1 MSVTQFAMVEEL
13 AFLVKDNLP
22 CKHLVL
28 SMEEAFI
35 NFLQDDTSSN
45 GILDLE
51 PMNSYNRLLLHRLAD
66 IFGFAHESI
75 GEGEDRHLVLQR
87 CPETSIPSILVSDI
101 LWQCDEPQSLTA
113 SRHILTREGTAPV
126 METNLPS
133 FELSLEAREAAYLA
147 ARERIFAMDVGEI
160 QEPVKHKP
168 RTVPIVARRMI
179 AHALGQRINSCN
191 QDDKGRDSKDQAQT
205 NEPSIQD
212 TDKADNDL
220 RTDACQDI
228 LLEPGENVDA
238 CSKANS
244 NANEHNSSV
253 FCEKNVSDEPTQKRP
268 TDSSKPSRTRNR
280 VNKEYSKEQQL
291 GAAKRMFANALG
303 LRSAKDSR
311 GGERKTVQ

>member
-13 AFLVKDNLP
+13 AFLVKGNLP

-45 GILDLE
+45 GILELE
-51 PMNSYNRLLLHRLAD
+51 PMNSYSRLLVHRLAD
-66 IFGFAHESI
+66 IFGFAHKSI

-101 LWQCDEPQSLTA
+101 LWQCDEPQYLTA
-113 SRHILTREGTAPV
+113 SRHILTREGTAPA
-126 METNLPS
+126 TQTKLPS

-147 ARERIFAMDVGEI
+147 ARERIFAMDAGEI

-179 AHALGQRINSCN
+179 AHALGQRINSSN
-191 QDDKGRDSKDQAQT
+191 QDNKARDSKDQAQT
-205 NEPSIQD
+205 NEPSTQD
-212 TDKADNDL
+212 MDKADSN
-220 RTDACQDI
+220 A
-228 LLEPGENVDA
+228 NVDA

-244 NANEHNSSV
+244 NANDHSTSV
-253 FCEKNVSDEPTQKRP
+253 VCEKNVSDEPTPKRP
-268 TDSSKPSRTRNR
+268 TDVCIPGRTRTR
-280 VNKEYSKEQQL
+280 VNKEYSKDEHL

-311 GGERKTVQ
+311 GGERKTIQ

>member
-45 GILDLE
+45 GILELE
-51 PMNSYNRLLLHRLAD
+51 PMNSYSRLLLHRLAD

-87 CPETSIPSILVSDI
+87 CPETLIPSILVSDI
-101 LWQCDEPQSLTA
+101 LWQCDEPQYLTA
-113 SRHILTREGTAPV
+113 SRHILTREGTEPV
-126 METNLPS
+126 MQTKLPS

-147 ARERIFAMDVGEI
+147 ARERIFAMDAGEI

-168 RTVPIVARRMI
+168 RTVPTVARRMI

-191 QDDKGRDSKDQAQT
+191 QDNKARDSKDQAQS
-205 NEPSIQD
+205 NEPSTQD
-212 TDKADNDL
+212 MDKADNGL
-220 RTDACQDI
+220 FETCQDTPI
-228 LLEPGENVDA
+228 ESGENVDA

-244 NANEHNSSV
+244 NANDHSTSV
-253 FCEKNVSDEPTQKRP
+253 VCEKKHDETTPKRSIDACIP
-268 TDSSKPSRTRNR
+268 GRTRNR
-280 VNKEYSKEQQL
+280 VNKEYSKDEHL

-311 GGERKTVQ
+311 RGERKTIQ